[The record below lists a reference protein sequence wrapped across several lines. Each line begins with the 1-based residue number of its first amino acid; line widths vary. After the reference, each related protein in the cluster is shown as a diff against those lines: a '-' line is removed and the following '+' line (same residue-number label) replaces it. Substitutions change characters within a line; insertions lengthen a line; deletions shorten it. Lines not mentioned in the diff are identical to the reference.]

1 MLIKRQARLSR
12 VSIFL
17 SRAVDIPNSL
27 RLRADWELVFADD
40 EREANPTSF
49 KFLQMAHAW
58 KNTQARRTG
67 GSDSLS
73 GFTSTVIADA
83 GSNSDASVKMGHGGD
98 DGDDDIRSDTSSP
111 VVD

>member
-12 VSIFL
+12 VSIFCL
-17 SRAVDIPNSL
+17 SRDVDIPNSL
-27 RLRADWELVFADD
+27 RLSADWELVFADD

-83 GSNSDASVKMGHGGD
+83 GSNSDAGVEKGHGGD
-98 DGDDDIRSDTSSP
+98 DDVRSDTSSS